1 MKRRDR
7 RLTPTSASL
16 TAGWTEA
23 VHREGTELRADTA
36 SEKTG
41 SDTVSAEVVDR
52 NVRSLN
58 KPVLDGEGTSK
69 DSKESMDTAR
79 LIPKNKN
86 PEIIENTKTDKAK
99 MNKTKTKVKV
109 INKRPRR
116 QSYRVPVQ
124 YPDGKPGMP
133 TTNKRA
139 NKWLE
144 EGKAEIV
151 RNKLN
156 VFAIKLKFWPI
167 YRNLQPI
174 VLLIDP

>member
-7 RLTPTSASL
+7 RLTPTSASQA
-16 TAGWTEA
+16 AGWPEA
-23 VHREGTELRADTA
+23 VHREGTELKADTA
-36 SEKTG
+36 SEKAEF
-41 SDTVSAEVVDR
+41 VSRKTEGTISA
-52 NVRSLN
+52 N

-133 TTNKRA
+133 KTNKRA
-139 NKWLE
+139 NKWIS
-144 EGKAEIV
+144 EGKA
-151 RNKLN
+151 
-156 VFAIKLKFWPI
+156 
-167 YRNLQPI
+167 
-174 VLLIDP
+174 